1 MSKKVDYVVAIV
13 LKEKGSKSFLEVK
26 RPPEDKD
33 LANYWGL
40 PAATMKPGELPED
53 CAKRVCT
60 EKLGC
65 KAIPTRFIGLMF
77 QKRNAYDL
85 FLMDIEME
93 LEQGEMPDINKAH
106 TENTAYIEQKWTE
119 NPLELMD
126 SAKMGSCCSSIYLSD
141 LGLLDKGEWIASLEG
156 SDIVG

>member
-1 MSKKVDYVVAIV
+1 MAKRTDYVVAIA
-13 LKEKGSKSFLEVK
+13 LKKKGSEDFLIVK

-33 LANYWGL
+33 LANNWGL
-40 PAATMKPGELPED
+40 PAATMKPGELPEE
-53 CAKRVCT
+53 CAMRVCV

-65 KAIPTRFIGLMF
+65 KAVPTRFLGIMF

-93 LEQGEMPDINKAH
+93 LTDGETADVNASK
-106 TENTAYIEQKWTE
+106 TENTAYVEQKWTSD
-119 NPLELMD
+119 PQELMP
-126 SAKMGSCCSSIYLSD
+126 SAKHGSCCSSIFLTD
-141 LGLLDKGEWIASLEG
+141 RGLLDKDEWIASLEG

>member
-13 LKEKGSKSFLEVK
+13 LKEKGSDKFLEVK
-26 RPPEDKD
+26 RPPEDTD
-33 LANYWGL
+33 LANNWGL

-53 CAKRVCT
+53 CAKRVCA

-65 KAIPTRFIGLMF
+65 SAKPTRFIGLMF

-93 LEQGEMPDINKAH
+93 LTGVVKPDINKAE
-106 TENTAYIEQKWTE
+106 TENTAYVEQKWTTD
-119 NPLELMD
+119 PKELLP
-126 SAKMGSCCSSIYLSD
+126 SAKLGSCCSSIYLTD
-141 LGLLDKGEWIASLEG
+141 LGILDKDEWIASLEG